1 MSKPKKKQSPRDPL
15 RPGRD
20 TLLAGDYPAARRLL
34 DQVAEDPTLSEADR
48 AEARRLSSST
58 RLDAL
63 SLKVGLAC
71 FALFGIVVAL
81 VIFKQP

>member
-1 MSKPKKKQSPRDPL
+1 MSKAKKQPAPKDPL
-15 RPGRD
+15 GPGR
-20 TLLAGDYPAARRLL
+20 TALVAGDYPAARRLL
-34 DQVAEDPTLSEADR
+34 DQAAADPALSEVDR
-48 AEARRLSSST
+48 KEAQRLSSST

-71 FALFGIVVAL
+71 FALFGIVIAL